1 MPSTHLLGW
10 YPCFVL
16 LHLWAKLPWHLLPSS
31 LLCSLHPHSL
41 FPTAMPMRDTPTA
54 GFWIPCPC
62 VVPPLGTVDNLG
74 LYVSS
79 AKDSPGWA
87 GAKHLV
93 VLILCICVHSDP
105 QADAP
110 LELRT
115 TRPHSFLASLP
126 VSPDLPSPIPHLPF
140 LLQPL
145 GGSSFTSSPPHLMS
159 QGGQA
164 AHTV

>member
-1 MPSTHLLGW
+1 MASSTKCPALFSAPSLT
-10 YPCFVL
+10 
-16 LHLWAKLPWHLLPSS
+16 LPDSHAYER
-31 LLCSLHPHSL
+31 H
-41 FPTAMPMRDTPTA
+41 PTA

-62 VVPPLGTVDNLG
+62 VVSPLGTVDNLG
-74 LYVSS
+74 LDVSN

-110 LELRT
+110 LELGT
-115 TRPHSFLASLP
+115 TRPRSSLASLP
-126 VSPDLPSPIPHLPF
+126 VSPDLPSPIPHFPF

-145 GGSSFTSSPPHLMS
+145 GWSSSASSPPHLMS

-164 AHTV
+164 AHSLKKYSACTDMQAHGLFL